1 MRGKG
6 WMMTVG
12 VALVLATA
20 DRCFVAAEDAQS
32 ASDDGWR
39 RTATGWV
46 HIDHLQAEAWGVPQ
60 RQPDRFITDEQSQ
73 PQSRRWDFHP
83 AVLALG
89 QMMVAAAAFAG
100 VRRQIQVLRNSGAE
114 SSLND
119 RSSPSKAA

>member
-12 VALVLATA
+12 IALILTTA
-20 DRCFVAAEDAQS
+20 DRAFVAADDAQS

-46 HIDHLQAEAWGVPQ
+46 HVDALQAEVWGIPR
-60 RQPDRFITDEQSQ
+60 RQPDRFITEEQSQ
-73 PQSRRWDFHP
+73 SHSQRWDFHP
-83 AVLALG
+83 AILALG

-100 VRRQIQVLRNSGAE
+100 VRRQIQAMRNSGG
-114 SSLND
+114 
-119 RSSPSKAA
+119 